1 MQNIK
6 NLKVYLESKILASN
20 NVVIVPH
27 IGIDFDAIASA
38 IGLSQIAKKLK
49 KPSCIV
55 VDDPVYKIDSGVQT
69 IIEDAKKDFLI
80 LTKEKYL
87 QSSNPEDLFILTDVN
102 KEYLIS
108 LKEEIKNQNN
118 VVIIDHHNP
127 DDKTIKSD
135 YSLIDS
141 TYSSA
146 SEILAQLMCQ
156 FKIKPTNEVAN
167 YLLAGIYLD
176 TNKLTK
182 NVNPETMK
190 IVAKLLEYGANINYV
205 TDLFTEDF
213 ISDRRV
219 QDLVSKA
226 KITTYSIAI
235 ALGDSDLEYTKEEL
249 AKVADYLLKYRVDA
263 AFSVGNVGENV
274 IAISAR
280 SKEKVNVSEIMKQ
293 LNGGGHPYSAATRLT
308 DCSIEDVGKRLQ
320 KIIEPTYYIEKV

>member
-27 IGIDFDAIASA
+27 MGIDFDAIASA

-69 IIEDAKKDFLI
+69 IIEEAKKDFLI
-80 LTKEKYL
+80 VTREKYL
-87 QSSNPEDLFILTDVN
+87 QSSNPNDLFILTDVN
-102 KEYLIS
+102 KEYLIA
-108 LKEEIKNQNN
+108 LKEEIKGN

-127 DDKTIKSD
+127 DDKTVKSD

-146 SEILAQLMCQ
+146 SEILVQLMCQ
-156 FKIKPTNEVAN
+156 FKIKPTPEVAN

-190 IVAKLLEYGANINYV
+190 IVAKLLEYGANMNYV

-235 ALGDSDLEYTKEEL
+235 ALADSDCEYTKEEL

-263 AFSVGNVGENV
+263 AFSIGNIGENV

-280 SKEKVNVSEIMKQ
+280 SKEKVNVSYIMKQ

-308 DCSIEDVGKRLQ
+308 DCSIEEAGKRLQ
-320 KIIEPTYYIEKV
+320 KIIEPIYYIEKA